1 GVLDGNVTRS
11 APPEDALTRGEV
23 DLLQQESQA
32 KSSQSNHPGAERVI
46 AMRTEAPSAPA
57 HGDYSRYPATR
68 SASKPRPPSV
78 RRGAVRAA
86 KGSGGDVLRRRSED
100 VRLGASSAGGART
113 RKRGTTARLPCR
125 PPPRRRANRSSAVA
139 VFRTHGWGF
148 GAVRAPS
155 RTPAPT
161 RKGDGPR
168 RRARGSPRGIPR
180 GSRRG
185 VQHGPR
191 GSSAGPSRS
200 AASRSCG

>member
-1 GVLDGNVTRS
+1 GRLWHAAAPAMDNAASAGRRAPRGHLLGGAADDELLPAHTNARARAHVHDAAPQLPPDEQPIPRPEILDGRAISRHLDAGVAPRHEGVLDGNVTRS

-113 RKRGTTARLPCR
+113 RKRG
-125 PPPRRRANRSSAVA
+125 
-139 VFRTHGWGF
+139 
-148 GAVRAPS
+148 
-155 RTPAPT
+155 
-161 RKGDGPR
+161 
-168 RRARGSPRGIPR
+168 
-180 GSRRG
+180 
-185 VQHGPR
+185 
-191 GSSAGPSRS
+191 
-200 AASRSCG
+200 